1 MQKLLC
7 NHSEV
12 MEVKV
17 LDVNGKETGRK
28 VKLSESVFGIEP
40 NNHAVYLD
48 VKQYLANQRQGTH
61 KAKERAEVAGSTRKI
76 KKQKGTG
83 TARAGSAKNPL
94 FKGGGT
100 VFGPRPRSYSFKLNK
115 SLKRLARKS
124 AFSLKAKESNLI
136 VVEDFTFEA
145 PNTKKF
151 ITFLSAL
158 GIENKKSLIVLG
170 DSNKNVYL
178 SSRNLKAS
186 NVVTNSELSTY
197 AILNANN
204 LVLLEGSLEGI
215 EENLSK

>member
-1 MQKLLC
+1 
-7 NHSEV
+7 

-17 LDVNGKETGRK
+17 LDINGKDTGRK
-28 VKLSESVFGIEP
+28 VQLSDSVFGIEP

-124 AFSLKAKESNLI
+124 AFSIKAKESNII
-136 VVEDFTFEA
+136 VLEDFNFET
-145 PNTKKF
+145 PNTKNF
-151 ITFLSAL
+151 INVLKAL
-158 GIENKKSLIVLG
+158 ELENKKSLFVLG
-170 DSNKNVYL
+170 DTNKNVYL
-178 SSRNLKAS
+178 SSRNLKGS
-186 NVVTNSELSTY
+186 SVVSSLELSTY

-204 LVLLEGSLEGI
+204 LVLLESSLEII

>member
-1 MQKLLC
+1 
-7 NHSEV
+7 

-17 LDVNGKETGRK
+17 LDKTGKDTGRK
-28 VKLSESVFGIEP
+28 VTLSDSIFAIEP

-115 SLKRLARKS
+115 SLKRLARRS
-124 AFSLKAKESNLI
+124 AFSIKAKESNLV
-136 VVEDFTFEA
+136 VVEDFEFEA
-145 PNTKKF
+145 PSTKNM
-151 ITFLSAL
+151 ITVLNAL
-158 GIENKKSLIVLG
+158 GLDNKKSLFVLG

-178 SSRNLKAS
+178 SSRNLKGT
-186 NVVTNSELSTY
+186 NVVSNLELSTY

-204 LVLLEGSLEGI
+204 LVLLESSLEGI

>member
-1 MQKLLC
+1 
-7 NHSEV
+7 

-28 VKLSESVFGIEP
+28 VQLSDSVFAIEP

-124 AFSLKAKESNLI
+124 AFSIKAKESNLL
-136 VVEDFTFEA
+136 VVEDFNFET
-145 PNTKKF
+145 PNTKNF
-151 ITFLSAL
+151 INVLKAL
-158 GIENKKSLIVLG
+158 GLDNKKSLFVLG

-178 SSRNLKAS
+178 SSRNLKGS
-186 NVVTNSELSTY
+186 SVITTSELSTY
-197 AILNANN
+197 GILNTNK
-204 LVLLEGSLEGI
+204 LVLLESSLEEI
-215 EENLSK
+215 ETNLSK

>member
-1 MQKLLC
+1 
-7 NHSEV
+7 

-28 VKLSESVFGIEP
+28 VQLSDSVFAIEP

-124 AFSLKAKESNLI
+124 AFSIKAKEENLV
-136 VVEDFTFEA
+136 VVEDFNFET
-145 PNTKKF
+145 PNTKNF
-151 ITFLSAL
+151 INVLKAL
-158 GIENKKSLIVLG
+158 GLDNKKSLFVLG
-170 DSNKNVYL
+170 ESNKNVYL

-186 NVVTNSELSTY
+186 SVITTSELSTY
-197 AILNANN
+197 GILNTNK
-204 LVLLEGSLEGI
+204 LVLMESSLEEI
-215 EENLSK
+215 ETNLSK

>member
-1 MQKLLC
+1 
-7 NHSEV
+7 

-17 LDVNGKETGRK
+17 LDFNGKDTGRK
-28 VKLSESVFGIEP
+28 VQLSDSVFAIEP

-94 FKGGGT
+94 FKGGGR

-124 AFSLKAKESNLI
+124 AFSIKAKESNII
-136 VVEDFTFEA
+136 VLEDFNFET
-145 PNTKKF
+145 PNTKNF
-151 ITFLSAL
+151 INVLKAL
-158 GIENKKSLIVLG
+158 ELENKKSLFVLG
-170 DSNKNVYL
+170 DTNKNVYL
-178 SSRNLKAS
+178 SSRNLKAA
-186 NVVTNSELSTY
+186 NVVSSYELSTY

-204 LVLLEGSLEGI
+204 LVLLESSLEVI

>member
-1 MQKLLC
+1 
-7 NHSEV
+7 

-17 LDVNGKETGRK
+17 LDINGKETGRK
-28 VKLSESVFGIEP
+28 VQLSDSVFAIEP

-83 TARAGSAKNPL
+83 TARAGSKKSPL

-124 AFSLKAKESNLI
+124 AFSLKVKESNLI
-136 VVEDFTFEA
+136 VVEDFNFET

-151 ITFLSAL
+151 ISVLKAL
-158 GIENKKSLIVLG
+158 GLENKKSLIVLG

-204 LVLLEGSLEGI
+204 LVLLEGSIEGI

>member
-17 LDVNGKETGRK
+17 LDITGKETGRK
-28 VKLSESVFGIEP
+28 VQLSDSVFGIEP
-40 NNHAVYLD
+40 NNHAIYLD

-115 SLKRLARKS
+115 NLKRLARKS
-124 AFSLKAKESNLI
+124 AFSLKAKEANI
-136 VVEDFTFEA
+136 VVVEDFNFDA
-145 PNTKKF
+145 PNTKQF
-151 ITFLSAL
+151 ITILKAL
-158 GIENKKSLIVLG
+158 GLENKKSLFVLG

-178 SSRNLKAS
+178 SSRNLKGS
-186 NVVTNSELSTY
+186 SVLTSSELSTY
-197 AILNANN
+197 AVLNANN
-204 LVLLEGSLEGI
+204 LVLLESSLEGI